1 MNHIRETK
9 VFVLCREGSTFDM
22 DELELELW
30 YLHLEGNLKGKVGR
44 QKLYKEISCM
54 KSGCNA
60 VSSSYDYHFAASMC
74 NDNMENY
81 IMPFTTLT
89 M

>member
-30 YLHLEGNLKGKVGR
+30 YLHLEDNLKGKSRSTKIVQGNFPHEKWL
-44 QKLYKEISCM
+44 QCSKQHICVMTIKNVMNTGVEKKKIN
-54 KSGCNA
+54 K
-60 VSSSYDYHFAASMC
+60 H
-74 NDNMENY
+74 
-81 IMPFTTLT
+81 
-89 M
+89 